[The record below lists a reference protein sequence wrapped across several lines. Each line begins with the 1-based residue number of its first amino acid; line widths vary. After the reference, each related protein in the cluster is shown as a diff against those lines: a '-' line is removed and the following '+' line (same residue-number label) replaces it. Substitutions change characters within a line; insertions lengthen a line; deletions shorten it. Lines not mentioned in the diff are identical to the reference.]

1 MLGRADI
8 DIRQLRAL
16 LAVVDN
22 GSLSRAAAAL
32 KLAQSTMSET
42 IASLD
47 RAIGTPVL
55 ARRRGGHRL
64 QLTAAGSALIPYA
77 RNVIHELEEARRAVS
92 RVATTVRSRVEVLTV
107 ESLSTYLL
115 PGILAATRKRWPNV
129 RFAVSVAPCTTIRA
143 AALDGEC
150 DLGLLLE
157 ERPPD
162 PSRHPG
168 KADVPGRVEIVS
180 EVPLIVFCGPS
191 HPLLTGAGRSLLRLD
206 ELTPYTV
213 FISDG
218 AGAYHDM
225 LTRYLTTGRLPG
237 PRVEASGSVEATRIG
252 VLADH
257 AALGIL
263 PAYVVAE
270 QLRAG
275 RARALCIDPPPPM
288 MRIAAYL
295 PAAGAHAAAQTLVE
309 CARQALAAGDHVPL
323 PASA

>member
-1 MLGRADI
+1 MSDRAEL

-16 LAVVDN
+16 LAVVEH
-22 GSLSRAAAAL
+22 GSLSRAAVAL

-42 IASLD
+42 IANLD

-64 QLTAAGSALIPYA
+64 QLTAAGIALIPYA
-77 RNVIHELEEARRAVS
+77 RSVIHELQEAKRAVS
-92 RVATTVRSRVEVLTV
+92 RVATTLRSRVEVLTV

-129 RFAVSVAPCTTIRA
+129 RFAVSVAPCMTIRA
-143 AALDGEC
+143 AAQDGEC

-162 PSRHPG
+162 QSRHPG
-168 KADVPGRVEIVS
+168 KADDPGRVEIVS
-180 EVPLIVFCGPS
+180 EVPLVVFCGPS
-191 HPLLTGAGRSLLRLD
+191 HPLLTKAGRSILRLD

-237 PRVEASGSVEATRIG
+237 PRVEASGSVEATRMG
-252 VLADH
+252 VLADQR
-257 AALGIL
+257 ALGIL
-263 PAYVVAE
+263 PAYAVAE
-270 QLRAG
+270 QLGARRVRAM
-275 RARALCIDPPPPM
+275 CIEPPPPM

-295 PAAGAHAAAQTLVE
+295 PAAGAHAAALTLVE
-309 CARQALAAGDHVPL
+309 CARQALASGDRVHL